1 MCIYI
6 YIYRYIHVSYKYTH
20 VTYRLTSKWTTSA
33 PAASMLSTCTARA
46 GKSARARDTES
57 ARERERR

>member
-1 MCIYI
+1 M
-6 YIYRYIHVSYKYTH
+6 H

-33 PAASMLSTCTARA
+33 PAASMLSTCTACA

-57 ARERERR
+57 ARERERQ